1 MEMITCQG
9 DSRLLNQ
16 FSRLAPKKCVENSVT
31 KMHSYTVLKGLKR
44 ELLCS
49 FYFESQSIPCDIC
62 RQYVLNGSF
71 D

>member
-31 KMHSYTVLKGLKR
+31 KMHSHIRVYSKG
-44 ELLCS
+44 
-49 FYFESQSIPCDIC
+49 
-62 RQYVLNGSF
+62 
-71 D
+71 